1 MIFQDRGHAA
11 QRLATELSRFANRSP
26 LVLGVPN
33 GGVPMARVIADT
45 NARATAYLR
54 LHSHNGYTLGRTAN
68 RTRCL
73 PAKTCYGLRPA
84 LRILAA

>member
-1 MIFQDRGHAA
+1 
-11 QRLATELSRFANRSP
+11 
-26 LVLGVPN
+26 
-33 GGVPMARVIADT
+33 MARVIADT

-84 LRILAA
+84 LRTLAA